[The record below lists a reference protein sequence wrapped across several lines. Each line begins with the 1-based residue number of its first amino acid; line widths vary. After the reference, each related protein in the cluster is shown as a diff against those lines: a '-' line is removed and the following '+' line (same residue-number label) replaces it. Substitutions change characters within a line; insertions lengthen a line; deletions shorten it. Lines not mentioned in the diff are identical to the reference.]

1 MLKPLI
7 NQSNL
12 QYSIPLKSLWNIL
25 CITSINIPEAM
36 LGGIQLKNQ
45 HKNYIEKNAV
55 LLYLNL
61 LTNFQMLNNDYF

>member
-12 QYSIPLKSLWNIL
+12 QYSIALKSLWNIL
-25 CITSINIPEAM
+25 CITSIKIPETM

>member
-1 MLKPLI
+1 
-7 NQSNL
+7 
-12 QYSIPLKSLWNIL
+12 
-25 CITSINIPEAM
+25 M